1 MNKKILN
8 ILKIIAFLL
17 LGAFLF
23 WLVYRQQDI
32 DKIKSSLLKAKYEW
46 ILLSVFLGLL
56 SHISRAIRWKLLL
69 DPLGYKTRGKSL
81 FYSVMIMY
89 LANHAIPRSG
99 EIIRCGVVNRYE
111 KIPFST
117 LLGTVF
123 IERVIDFIM
132 LFILTLIVIIT
143 QFSVIFNFVDTNFQK
158 NEALGSLT
166 NLLWIVISIFVFL
179 FFLLLLLYFFRKK
192 IKKTKFYEKIKKLIT
207 DFISG
212 IKSIMQLEQKWH
224 FLAHSVFIWVLYFI
238 MIYVAFKAFDFTSDL
253 SLLTGLTIFVISAF
267 GMVFPSPGGIGSWHF
282 VVIQALLIFGINKT
296 DGSAFAFAAHESQMI
311 MLISVGLISLIATS
325 FLKIN
330 NSKKTNKKL

>member
-8 ILKIIAFLL
+8 ILKIIGFLL

-56 SHISRAIRWKLLL
+56 SHMSRAIRWKMLLN
-69 DPLGYKTRGKSL
+69 PLGYKTRGKTL

-143 QFSVIFNFVDTNFQK
+143 QFPIIFNFVDANFQE

-166 NLLWIVISIFVFL
+166 NLLSIVISIFVFL
-179 FFLLLLLYFFRKK
+179 LFLVLLLYFFRKK

-207 DFISG
+207 DFMSG

-330 NSKKTNKKL
+330 NSGKINKKL